1 MNKGQLDTAI
11 SNVNNN
17 VNELANN
24 AVKYDDANKDK
35 ITLGGANGTTIS
47 NVKDGEVAQGS
58 KDAVNGGQLWNVQQQ
73 VNQNTSDISNI
84 KPISTIS
91 TVVNLVLFNNKH
103 QMVKSQLVKILVVL
117 Q

>member
-1 MNKGQLDTAI
+1 LKDVKFDSVNVGGHVLNQQGLTIKGGPSITVNGINAGGKQITNVAAGTSATDAVNKGQLDTAI

-58 KDAVNGGQLWNVQQQ
+58 KD
-73 VNQNTSDISNI
+73 
-84 KPISTIS
+84 
-91 TVVNLVLFNNKH
+91 
-103 QMVKSQLVKILVVL
+103 
-117 Q
+117 